1 MAEDENNGGRLVLRM
16 PKPKPGIFAAVKKSA
31 SRLTGRRRMRVVRN
45 VVLEVPPDLL
55 LVKILETLSS
65 LPPET
70 FAALSQETA
79 KVRARCARVVCCGA
93 LCVVRCAL
101 CVRACEYSHPM
112 RAN

>member
-1 MAEDENNGGRLVLRM
+1 MSPEVAEDENNGGRLVLKI

-79 KVRARCARVVCCGA
+79 KVRVT
-93 LCVVRCAL
+93 
-101 CVRACEYSHPM
+101 CEVYYYYVLHYPLI
-112 RAN
+112 